1 MRFLAG
7 YEDHFAEGEVIP
19 LVDGGHLLAREGFW
33 SAYYFCQGLCVEEDG
48 DVVFPSFDVAE
59 ETVHDVIGE
68 FANPEA
74 WPVFTVPVSVPV
86 RVSEAA
92 EICVVT
98 RNYEGDQ
105 GFDYLVCREGL
116 EPSIQIAALEG
127 CGYGPGI
134 SWPELQGIVD
144 RTPDPLRRAHA
155 LLLLAPMYGD
165 AEHVEEA
172 CSAFEWALASV
183 GGNRD
188 GGRLARYLGTEG
200 VEGQPTWRHDENG
213 VLWHEG
219 HGPGPRSTLRADWR
233 TERLNAVVSRV
244 LRPTADVSVVGS
256 PLPSQ

>member
-19 LVDGGHLLAREGFW
+19 LVDGEHLLAREGFW
-33 SAYYFCQGLCVEEDG
+33 PAYYFCQGLCVEEDG
-48 DVVFPSFDVAE
+48 DVVLPSFDVPE
-59 ETVHDVIGE
+59 ETVHEVIGE

-74 WPVFTVPVSVPV
+74 WPVFTVPVSE
-86 RVSEAA
+86 SA
-92 EICVVT
+92 EICVAT
-98 RNYEGDQ
+98 RNYEEDQ
-105 GFDYLVCREGL
+105 GFDYLVCCEGL

-165 AEHVEEA
+165 AEHAEAA
-172 CSAFEWALASV
+172 CSAFEWALVSV

-188 GGRLARYLGTEG
+188 GGRLARYLASEG
-200 VEGQPTWRHDENG
+200 VEGQPTWRHDEKG
-213 VLWHEG
+213 VLWREG

-233 TERLNAVVSRV
+233 TEQLAAVVSRILTPTGDGAI
-244 LRPTADVSVVGS
+244 LRSQS
-256 PLPSQ
+256 PSQ